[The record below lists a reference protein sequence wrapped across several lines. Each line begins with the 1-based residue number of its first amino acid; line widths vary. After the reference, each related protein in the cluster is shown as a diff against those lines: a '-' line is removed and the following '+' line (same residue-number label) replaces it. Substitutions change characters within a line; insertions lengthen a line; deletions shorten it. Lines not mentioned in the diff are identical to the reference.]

1 MQVNQANRLLLSA
14 VVAAALAGCAGTTT
28 KPLNAVATLEPRSG
42 STVAGVVKL
51 HERDGRVHARVE
63 VSGLAANSLHGFH
76 VHDKGDCSAP
86 DATSAGGHFNPGGV
100 AHGEAG
106 AAVHHAGD
114 MPSVRADAAGRVRAD
129 FDLGGVTLSAGPTSI
144 IGRSFIVHRDADDYS
159 TQPSGNSGPRVACGV
174 IGAK

>member
-1 MQVNQANRLLLSA
+1 MRVKHSDRLLL
-14 VVAAALAGCAGTTT
+14 AAIGAFALGGCAGTTT
-28 KPLNAVATLEPRSG
+28 KPLNAIATLEPRSG

-63 VSGLAANSLHGFH
+63 LSGLAANSVHGFH

-114 MPSVRADAAGRVRAD
+114 MPSVRADAKGVVKAD

-144 IGRSFIVHRDADDYS
+144 VGRSFIVHRDPDDYT
-159 TQPSGNSGPRVACGV
+159 TQPAGNSGPRVACGV

>member
-1 MQVNQANRLLLSA
+1 MRPVRTSHALL
-14 VVAAALAGCAGTTT
+14 AAFTAASLTACAGMTT
-28 KPLNAVATLEPRSG
+28 KPLHAVATLEPRSG
-42 STVAGVVKL
+42 STVAGTVQL
-51 HERDGRVHARVE
+51 RERDGRVHARVE
-63 VSGLAANSLHGFH
+63 LTGLAANSVHGFH

-86 DATSAGGHFNPGGV
+86 DAASAGGHFNPGAT

-114 MPSVRADAAGRVRAD
+114 MPSLRADASGRVRAD
-129 FDLGGVTLSAGPTSI
+129 FDLSGVTLAAGPTSI
-144 IGRSFIVHRDADDYS
+144 IGRSLIVHRDPDDYT